1 MHSSRPGLRLPMAA
15 TSLVVPV
22 AAFHNQPGCVGA
34 FMRKHVGHPSGLV
47 FFAAMSGGELQEVAD
62 GLKKY
67 LGLAEGRDIAAID
80 GMNGPWT
87 EIPPVRFE
95 EPADMY
101 RPWFAYLVEEPGE
114 TPQSLAAV

>member
-22 AAFHNQPGCVGA
+22 SAFHEQPGCVGA

-62 GLKKY
+62 GLEKY

-87 EIPPVRFE
+87 EIPSIRFE

-101 RPWFAYLVEEPGE
+101 LPWFAYLVEEPGE